1 MNKMISVIMS
11 VYNATDSLEKSI
23 DSILN
28 QTYEDFE
35 FLICNDASTDDTS
48 KIVMNYQKKDPR
60 IKLFNNKKNIGLTRS
75 LNYLLMQSS
84 GEFIARQDGDD
95 ESIENRFQTQ
105 IDVLNNLNLDFCTAR
120 AFKDNGKI
128 TPKLKQLIS
137 YKLLIKYLNP
147 FIHGTLMIKSQT
159 LRNIGGYD
167 ENFYYAQDYKLFS
180 DLIKN
185 KSKFKV
191 IRQPLYKLNT
201 TNNISS
207 LKSSEQDY
215 YAMCVRKSTVP
226 IKQLNDH
233 D

>member
-1 MNKMISVIMS
+1 
-11 VYNATDSLEKSI
+11 
-23 DSILN
+23 
-28 QTYEDFE
+28 
-35 FLICNDASTDDTS
+35 
-48 KIVMNYQKKDPR
+48 
-60 IKLFNNKKNIGLTRS
+60 
-75 LNYLLMQSS
+75 
-84 GEFIARQDGDD
+84 
-95 ESIENRFQTQ
+95 
-105 IDVLNNLNLDFCTAR
+105 
-120 AFKDNGKI
+120 
-128 TPKLKQLIS
+128 
-137 YKLLIKYLNP
+137 
-147 FIHGTLMIKSQT
+147 MIKSQT

-233 D
+233 E

>member
-1 MNKMISVIMS
+1 MISVIMS

-137 YKLLIKYLNP
+137 YKLLIGV
-147 FIHGTLMIKSQT
+147 F
-159 LRNIGGYD
+159 
-167 ENFYYAQDYKLFS
+167 
-180 DLIKN
+180 
-185 KSKFKV
+185 
-191 IRQPLYKLNT
+191 
-201 TNNISS
+201 
-207 LKSSEQDY
+207 
-215 YAMCVRKSTVP
+215 
-226 IKQLNDH
+226 
-233 D
+233 

>member
-48 KIVMNYQKKDPR
+48 KIVMNYQKKTQG
-60 IKLFNNKKNIGLTRS
+60 LSYLTTKNIGLTRS

-233 D
+233 E

>member
-1 MNKMISVIMS
+1 MISVIMS

-35 FLICNDASTDDTS
+35 FLICNDGSTDYTS
-48 KIVMNYQKKDPR
+48 KIVMDYQKKDPR

-95 ESIENRFQTQ
+95 ESLENRFQTQ
-105 IDVLNNLNLDFCTAR
+105 IDMLNNLNLDFCTAR
-120 AFKDNGKI
+120 AYKDNGKV
-128 TPKLKQLIS
+128 TPKLKHLIS

-207 LKSSEQDY
+207 LKSREQDY

-233 D
+233 E

>member
-233 D
+233 E

>member
-1 MNKMISVIMS
+1 MISVIMS

>member
-1 MNKMISVIMS
+1 MISVIMS

-95 ESIENRFQTQ
+95 ESLENRFQTQ

-201 TNNISS
+201 INNISS

-215 YAMCVRKSTVP
+215 YAMCVRKSTVS
-226 IKQLNDH
+226 IKPLNDH
-233 D
+233 E

>member
-11 VYNATDSLEKSI
+11 VYNSTDSVEKSI

-35 FLICNDASTDDTS
+35 FLICNDASTDDTYE
-48 KIVMNYQKKDPR
+48 ILVDYQKKDAR

-75 LNYLLMQSS
+75 LNYLLMKSS
-84 GEFIARQDGDD
+84 GKFIARQDGDD
-95 ESIENRFQTQ
+95 ESLENRFQTQ
-105 IDVLNNLNLDFCTAR
+105 IDVLNKFNLDFCTAR
-120 AFKDNGKI
+120 AYKDNGNI

-147 FIHGTLMIKSQT
+147 FIHGTLMIKSQI

-180 DLIKN
+180 DLIKS

-201 TNNISS
+201 TDNISS

-215 YAMCVRKSTVP
+215 YAMCVRKSTIP
-226 IKQLNDH
+226 IKQSNDH
-233 D
+233 E

>member
-48 KIVMNYQKKDPR
+48 KIVMDYQKKDPR

-95 ESIENRFQTQ
+95 ESLENRFQTQ

-120 AFKDNGKI
+120 AYKDNGKI

-226 IKQLNDH
+226 IKQSNDH
-233 D
+233 E

>member
-1 MNKMISVIMS
+1 MISVIMS

-84 GEFIARQDGDD
+84 GEFIERQDGDD

-233 D
+233 E

>member
-1 MNKMISVIMS
+1 MISVIMS

-233 D
+233 E

>member
-105 IDVLNNLNLDFCTAR
+105 IDVLNNLNIDFCTAR

-137 YKLLIKYLNP
+137 YKILIKYLNP

-233 D
+233 E

>member
-1 MNKMISVIMS
+1 MISVIMS

-48 KIVMNYQKKDPR
+48 KIVMDYQKKDPR

-95 ESIENRFQTQ
+95 ESLENRFQTQ

-120 AFKDNGKI
+120 AYKDNGKI

-201 TNNISS
+201 INNISS

-226 IKQLNDH
+226 IKPLNDH
-233 D
+233 E

>member
-48 KIVMNYQKKDPR
+48 KIVMDYQKKDPR

-95 ESIENRFQTQ
+95 ESLENRFQTQ

-120 AFKDNGKI
+120 AYKDNGKI

-201 TNNISS
+201 INNISS

-226 IKQLNDH
+226 IKPLNDH
-233 D
+233 E